1 MAVKKLSWKTFNE
14 QCIRLADKV
23 IKEYH
28 PDFIYGV
35 PRGGLIP
42 ATIISHH
49 LDIPMIMTLH
59 GNANLILVIDELCDS
74 GNTFLDINKNFG
86 YHMKFASIYVNSINC
101 KFYPDYYLK
110 KTEDWVV
117 FPYEKQLDTVSKVLK
132 RLE

>member
-14 QCIRLADKV
+14 QCISLANKV
-23 IKEYH
+23 IKDYQ

-49 LDIPMIMTLH
+49 LDIPMIMTLE
-59 GNANLILVIDELCDS
+59 GNCNKILIIDEIVDS
-74 GNTFLDINKNFG
+74 SATLIKIIDK
-86 YHMKFASIYVNSINC
+86 YPHVKFASLYVNTDNC
-101 KFYPDYYLK
+101 KQYPHYYLK
-110 KTEDWVV
+110 KTVEWIV

-132 RLE
+132 KL